1 MARRGS
7 GVSGASGMN
16 AAPGLF
22 TNTVST
28 APLAHRLRP
37 RTLDEYVG
45 QRQLFTPGTP
55 VYDAIERGVLLRP
68 LGSVVYAMP
77 PLCTSDESLQ
87 RIVDAIKSATQTT

>member
-1 MARRGS
+1 MPPRGS
-7 GVSGASGMN
+7 GSATTG

-22 TNTVST
+22 TNTVSS

-55 VYDAIERGVLLRP
+55 VYDAI
-68 LGSVVYAMP
+68 
-77 PLCTSDESLQ
+77 
-87 RIVDAIKSATQTT
+87 